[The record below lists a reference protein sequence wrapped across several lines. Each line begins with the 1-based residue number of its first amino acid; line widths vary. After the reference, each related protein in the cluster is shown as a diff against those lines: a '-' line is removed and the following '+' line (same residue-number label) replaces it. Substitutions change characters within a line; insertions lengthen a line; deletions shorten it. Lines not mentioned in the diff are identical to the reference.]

1 MNNQMPDDSD
11 KAKPE
16 AEAAQSEEA
25 SPARQGLAAAAAL
38 MVTAVFLS
46 AVTGLI
52 RVMLLNWRFGIEGE
66 VNAYV
71 QAFRIPDFIYFLMA
85 GGALRT
91 GFVPVFTE
99 YIARNRVAQAWKTFS
114 STLWL
119 LVIFGTILT
128 GLGMLFAPHLARV
141 VAPGWV
147 DSHPDLLDLCVWI
160 MRVMFPAQI
169 FFVIGGLLMGTLN
182 ALKHFLWPAA
192 GPIIYNLMIISAILL
207 APMLWGVSTL
217 AYAVLLGALLG
228 SLLVQIPP
236 LRRLGGRLLMLF
248 DPGDEGMHRVIKLA
262 LPIVFGLAVAEINL
276 IITTALATKV
286 DPTHGPMILED
297 ANRLW
302 KLPTRVF
309 GAGIAIALFPT
320 LAEHYATGALA
331 AFRRDFSFG
340 MRNTLFLVVPSA
352 VGIMV
357 LRYPIVRLLLERG
370 QFTAEATELVADAL
384 LWFGPGIVGL
394 AAVYILAR
402 TFYARHDTVTPV
414 WVGAISISICLA
426 AALPLMGVMQV
437 SGLALAT
444 SVSAIANA
452 TMLMWILHRRVAG
465 LVGPQM
471 VSSMAKL
478 VLPTAALGL
487 ICWGT
492 MAASQHYLGTAS
504 LAARLVNVLLPMSLG
519 TVVFIGLAALLRM
532 DELRS
537 AWRLIRRRFSGRGAS
552 QPAEDIQASDGM

>member
-1 MNNQMPDDSD
+1 MSDGSD
-11 KAKPE
+11 KAKPD
-16 AEAAQSEEA
+16 AEATQSEKV

-38 MVTAVFLS
+38 MVVAIFLS

-52 RVMLLNWRFGIEGE
+52 RVMLLNWQFGIEGE

-99 YIARNRVAQAWKTFS
+99 YMATNRVKQAWKTFS

-128 GLGMLFAPHLARV
+128 GLGIIFAPRLV
-141 VAPGWV
+141 ELVAPGWV
-147 DSHPDLLDLCVWI
+147 GSHPDLIALCTWI

-192 GPIIYNLMIISAILL
+192 GPIIYNLVIIGAILL

-228 SLLVQIPP
+228 SVLVQIPP
-236 LRRLGGRLLMLF
+236 LRKRGGRLLMLF
-248 DPGDEGMHRVIKLA
+248 DPRDEGMRRVIKLA

-302 KLPTRVF
+302 KLPTRMF

-320 LAEHYATGALA
+320 LAEHYATGAVA

-357 LRYPIVRLLLERG
+357 LRYPLVRLLLERG
-370 QFTAEATELVADAL
+370 QFAAEATALVADAL
-384 LWFGPGIVGL
+384 LWFDPGIVGL

-402 TFYARHDTVTPV
+402 SFYARHDTVTPV
-414 WVGAISISICLA
+414 WVGAISISVCLA
-426 AALPLMGVMQV
+426 AALPLMRVMQV

-452 TMLMWILHRRVAG
+452 TMLVWILHRRVG
-465 LVGPQM
+465 GIVGPQM
-471 VSSMAKL
+471 VHSMGKL
-478 VLPTAALGL
+478 VLPTTALGI
-487 ICWGT
+487 ICWG
-492 MAASQHYLGTAS
+492 ALVLSEHYLGTAG
-504 LAARLVNVLLPMSLG
+504 LVPRLVNLLLPMSLG
-519 TVVFIGLAALLRM
+519 ALVFISLAALLKM
-532 DELRS
+532 EELRS
-537 AWRLIRRRFSGRGAS
+537 AVRLIRRRFSGRGTVP
-552 QPAEDIQASDGM
+552 PAEDIQTSDGI

>member
-1 MNNQMPDDSD
+1 MPHDSD
-11 KAKPE
+11 KAKSE
-16 AEAAQSEEA
+16 AEALRSKEV
-25 SPARQGLAAAAAL
+25 SSARRGLTAAAGL
-38 MVTAVFLS
+38 VVTGIFLS
-46 AVTGLI
+46 AITGLI
-52 RVMLLNWRFGIEGE
+52 RVMLLNWQFGIEGE
-66 VNAYV
+66 INAYV

-99 YIARNRVAQAWKTFS
+99 YMAKDRMKQAWKTFS

-119 LVIFGTILT
+119 LLIFGTVLT
-128 GLGMLFAPHLARV
+128 GLGMVFAPQLARLI
-141 VAPGWV
+141 APGWV
-147 DSHPDLLDLCVWI
+147 ESHPDLIDLCVWI
-160 MRVMFPAQI
+160 MRVMFPAEI

-192 GPIIYNLMIISAILL
+192 GPIIYNLVIIAAILL

-217 AYAVLLGALLG
+217 AYAVVLGALLG
-228 SLLVQIPP
+228 SLLAQIPP
-236 LRRLGGRLLMLF
+236 LKRLGGRLLMLF

-276 IITTALATKV
+276 IITTALVTKV
-286 DPTHGPMILED
+286 DPTQGPMILED

-302 KLPTRVF
+302 KLPTRMF

-352 VGIMV
+352 AGIMV

-370 QFTAEATELVADAL
+370 QFTAQATGLVADAL

-414 WVGAISISICLA
+414 WVGAISIGICLA

-452 TMLMWILHRRVAG
+452 TMLVWILHRRVGG

-471 VSSMAKL
+471 VSSAAKL
-478 VLPTAALGL
+478 VLPTAALGV

-492 MAASQHYLGTAS
+492 MVASQHYLGTAS

-519 TVVFIGLAALLRM
+519 TVAFIGLAALLKM

-537 AWRLIRRRFSGRGAS
+537 AWRLAKRRFSGRRAD
-552 QPAEDIQASDGM
+552 QPEEDVQASNGI

>member
-1 MNNQMPDDSD
+1 MSDDLD
-11 KAKPE
+11 KAKS
-16 AEAAQSEEA
+16 EAARSQSREA
-25 SPARQGLAAAAAL
+25 SPARQGLTAAAGL
-38 MVTAVFLS
+38 MVTGIFLS

-52 RVMLLNWRFGIEGE
+52 SVMLLNWQFGITGE
-66 VNAYV
+66 INAYV

-99 YIARNRVAQAWKTFS
+99 YMARNKVAQAWKTFS

-128 GLGMLFAPHLARV
+128 GLGIVFAPQLARLI
-141 VAPGWV
+141 APGWV
-147 DSHPDLLDLCVWI
+147 ESHPDLIDLCVWI
-160 MRVMFPAQI
+160 MRVMFPAEI

-192 GPIIYNLMIISAILL
+192 GPIIYNLVIIAAILL

-217 AYAVLLGALLG
+217 AYAVMLGALIG

-248 DPGDEGMHRVIKLA
+248 DPSDEGMHRVIKLA
-262 LPIVFGLAVAEINL
+262 VPIVFGLAVAEINL

-286 DPTHGPMILED
+286 DPTQGPMILED

-302 KLPTRVF
+302 KLPTRMF

-320 LAEHYATGALA
+320 LAEHYAKGASA
-331 AFRRDFSFG
+331 AFRRDLSFG
-340 MRNTLFLVVPSA
+340 MRNALFLAVPSA

-370 QFTAEATELVADAL
+370 QFTAQATGLVGDAL

-394 AAVYILAR
+394 AAVYIVAR
-402 TFYARHDTVTPV
+402 AFYARHDTVTPV
-414 WVGAISISICLA
+414 WVGIISISVCVA
-426 AALPLMGVMQV
+426 AALLLMQSMQV

-452 TMLMWILHRRVAG
+452 AMLMWILRKRVGG
-465 LVGPQM
+465 LDGARM
-471 VSSMAKL
+471 LRSALKL
-478 VLPTAALGL
+478 VVPTAALGVV
-487 ICWGT
+487 CWAMMT
-492 MAASQHYLGTAS
+492 LSESYLGTAG
-504 LAARLVNVLLPMSLG
+504 LIPRLINLLLPMSLG
-519 TVVFIGLAALLRM
+519 ILVFIGLAALFRVE
-532 DELRS
+532 ELQS
-537 AWRLIRRRFSGRGAS
+537 AWRLVKRRFSGRREP
-552 QPAEDIQASDGM
+552 PAEDIQASDGM